1 MHTTFRSGLMDG
13 SEAKSSGKA
22 SKGRV
27 NLSVREDLL
36 QEARRLK
43 LNLSQLAEEAIEAA
57 LRKLR
62 ADRWKEENRE
72 AIEAY
77 NVYIREHGVWSK
89 GMRRF

>member
-1 MHTTFRSGLMDG
+1 MDG

-43 LNLSQLAEEAIEAA
+43 LNLSQLAEEAIESA
-57 LRKLR
+57 LRKFR
-62 ADRWKEENRE
+62 VDRWREDNRE
-72 AIEAY
+72 AIESY
-77 NVYIREHGVWSK
+77 NAHIREHGVWSK
-89 GMRRF
+89 GLRRF

>member
-1 MHTTFRSGLMDG
+1 MDG
-13 SEAKSSGKA
+13 SDAKSPGKA

-43 LNLSQLAEEAIEAA
+43 LNLSQLAEEAIDAA

-62 ADRWKEENRE
+62 ADRWKEDNRE
-72 AIEAY
+72 AIESY
-77 NVYIREHGVWSK
+77 NAYIREHGVWGK

>member
-1 MHTTFRSGLMDG
+1 MRIVSRGRSIDR
-13 SEAKSSGKA
+13 SAPKSPEKA

-43 LNLSQLAEEAIEAA
+43 LNLSQPVEAAIEAA
-57 LRKLR
+57 LCKLR
-62 ADRWKEENRE
+62 AARWAAENRE
-72 AIEAY
+72 AIESY
-77 NVYIREHGVWSK
+77 NAYIRKYGVWNA